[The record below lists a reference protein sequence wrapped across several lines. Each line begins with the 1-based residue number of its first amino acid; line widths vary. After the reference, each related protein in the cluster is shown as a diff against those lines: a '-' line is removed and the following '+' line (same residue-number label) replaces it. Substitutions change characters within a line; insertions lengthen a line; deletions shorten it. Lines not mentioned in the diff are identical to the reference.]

1 MWRSQRLMYGNNIK
15 DWETRRSEV
24 SSKRRKTFNDYNRDS
39 LKTKN
44 KINSRGVKKLQTQEQ
59 FIKLLIQLM
68 EKYMLDK
75 QQKQLNN
82 VS

>member
-1 MWRSQRLMYGNNIK
+1 MYGNNIK

-44 KINSRGVKKLQTQEQ
+44 KINSRGVKKL
-59 FIKLLIQLM
+59 
-68 EKYMLDK
+68 
-75 QQKQLNN
+75 
-82 VS
+82 